1 MLDSKGVAVS
11 YRWPDDARCVVALTV
26 DFDGTANELGLGH
39 DPVGIR
45 SAGGYSARRGI
56 PRMLEIFA
64 RHRVPATFFVPGY
77 DAETNPETVRSIAAA
92 GHEVAAHGYLHER
105 WDVPPDEEEALLRK
119 THRILTDIVGK
130 PPRGWRSPGGKKSDR
145 TLVVLRELGYLYDS
159 SDKDHD
165 RPYPA
170 IIAGSQATEMVEFP
184 NNTSSLDDFPL
195 YVEGAA
201 TPSEVLALWKA
212 EFETLYRDTG
222 YFVLTYH
229 PRAGFG
235 SGIPS
240 RARVIDRLIAHIKG
254 FPGVRFVRLGDLAEW
269 CLDPAHG
276 FMDTTK
282 WIGARA

>member
-1 MLDSKGVAVS
+1 MD
-11 YRWPDDARCVVALTV
+11 YRWPGDARCIVALTV
-26 DFDGTANELGLGH
+26 DFDGTGNERGLGL
-39 DPVGIR
+39 DPVGIHA
-45 SAGGYSARRGI
+45 AGGYSARRGI

-64 RHRVPATFFVPGY
+64 RHGVPATFFVPGY
-77 DAETNPETVRSIAAA
+77 DAETHPDTVKAIAEA
-92 GHEVAAHGYLHER
+92 GHEIAAHGYLHER
-105 WDVPPDEEEALLRK
+105 WDVPPDEEEALLKK
-119 THRILTDIVGK
+119 THSILSDLVGK

-145 TLVVLRELGYLYDS
+145 TLAVLRDLGYIYDS
-159 SDKDHD
+159 SDKDYD
-165 RPYPA
+165 LPYPA
-170 IIAGSQATEMVEFP
+170 IVAGSPSREMIEFP

-201 TPSEVLALWKA
+201 TPSEVLALWTA

-254 FPGVRFVRLGDLAEW
+254 FPGVRFVRLGELAEW

-276 FMDTTK
+276 FLDTSIR
-282 WIGARA
+282 IGARA